1 MIPFNFL
8 AVDLDGTLLRNDSS
22 ISDFSADTLIHS
34 QKNGLKVAICT
45 GRPTDGARHI
55 AQRIR
60 LHEFGGYIVGYNGG
74 EIIECAT
81 GNVVRDL
88 ILPDGV
94 LPQIV
99 EFARQMN
106 AEIMTFCNRNI
117 ISTSDSHPVIIRSS
131 RRNRMDIMTTDNW
144 RKEVEGLKLHK
155 CMFVGEPEILRAN
168 ERNVKDMFE
177 GVLSAFCS
185 EPHFL
190 ELNPLGVNKGDGL
203 RWLLNY
209 ADVDPASVIAFGDT
223 PSDIPMIR
231 MAGKGVAMGN
241 APQAVK
247 DVADAVALSNEE
259 DGVAQMLQ
267 SMY

>member
-1 MIPFNFL
+1 
-8 AVDLDGTLLRNDSS
+8 
-22 ISDFSADTLIHS
+22 
-34 QKNGLKVAICT
+34 
-45 GRPTDGARHI
+45 
-55 AQRIR
+55 
-60 LHEFGGYIVGYNGG
+60 
-74 EIIECAT
+74 
-81 GNVVRDL
+81 
-88 ILPDGV
+88 
-94 LPQIV
+94 
-99 EFARQMN
+99 
-106 AEIMTFCNRNI
+106 
-117 ISTSDSHPVIIRSS
+117 
-131 RRNRMDIMTTDNW
+131 
-144 RKEVEGLKLHK
+144 
-155 CMFVGEPEILRAN
+155 MF
-168 ERNVKDMFE
+168 D

-223 PSDIPMIR
+223 PSDIPMIC

-247 DVADAVALSNEE
+247 DVADVVALSNEE